1 MPLTNTQYA
10 SIMRLYDDI
19 KTANRRMQ
27 SDRYNEVTALCPD
40 IADIDS
46 EIIDL
51 SMKTARA
58 RIEADSS
65 DTDTDELA
73 SSLKSLNERKVAALA
88 SIGKPADYLDDIFT
102 CPYCKDSGY
111 VDGKRCICF
120 NKKAIDLI
128 YKDSNLKNITA
139 DENFDT
145 FSLSWY
151 NNTDVDPATGLTPYI
166 NMQKVLKVCH
176 DFVDNFDNTFSN
188 LLFIG
193 QTGVGKTFLT
203 NCIAKELLDSS
214 HSVIYLTAVELFQ
227 CFEQQDFNKPDTSD
241 TAIDSSY
248 ILDCDLLIIDDLGT
262 EFANSYTS
270 SRLFY
275 CINERILR
283 RKSVV
288 ISTNLSLSDIRN
300 MYSERIFS
308 RLTSA
313 YKLLKLAGADIR
325 LLKKTGQ
332 KP

>member
-1 MPLTNTQYA
+1 MSLNNSQYNA
-10 SIMRLYDDI
+10 IMRIYNQRQFQDKYEQDQ
-19 KTANRRMQ
+19 RRE
-27 SDRYNEVTALCPD
+27 EVYQKVPQIRQIED
-40 IADIDS
+40 
-46 EIIDL
+46 EISSQAVRCARKLLDGDTNAKEELKQHIEDL
-51 SMKTARA
+51 REQKEVLLSAF
-58 RIEADSS
+58 
-65 DTDTDELA
+65 
-73 SSLKSLNERKVAALA
+73 
-88 SIGKPADYLDDIFT
+88 GFPADYMEMHYA
-102 CPYCKDSGY
+102 CPECQDTGY
-111 VDGKRCICF
+111 VDGRKCRCF
-120 NKKAIDLI
+120 KKEEIRLL
-128 YKDSNLKNITA
+128 YSQSNIEEVLLR
-139 DENFDT
+139 ENFDS
-145 FSLSWY
+145 FSYEYYDDRVVIPEIQMTVADYMRQVHTWCKEYVENFEKKGGNLIF
-151 NNTDVDPATGLTPYI
+151 TG
-166 NMQKVLKVCH
+166 
-176 DFVDNFDNTFSN
+176 S
-188 LLFIG
+188 
-193 QTGVGKTFLT
+193 TGVGKTFLT

>member
-1 MPLTNTQYA
+1 MALTNSQHDA
-10 SIMRLYDDI
+10 IMRTYDAIRTENRHIQNERYAQVTAACPEIAQIEDDI
-19 KTANRRMQ
+19 IGLSMQAAAEMLKNPDYKTAYRKK
-27 SDRYNEVTALCPD
+27 
-40 IADIDS
+40 
-46 EIIDL
+46 L
-51 SMKTARA
+51 S
-58 RIEADSS
+58 
-65 DTDTDELA
+65 ELA
-73 SSLKSLNERKVAALA
+73 DRKAACLAAL
-88 SIGKPADYLDDIFT
+88 GRPADYLEPVYT
-102 CPYCKDSGY
+102 CPKCKDTGY
-111 VDGKRCICF
+111 IGQHKCACF
-120 NKKAIDLI
+120 TKKAIELV
-128 YKDSNLKNITA
+128 YHDSNLKNIITT
-139 DENFDT
+139 ENFDT
-145 FSLSWY
+145 FSYEWY
-151 NNTDVDPATGLTPYI
+151 DKKTPIPSIGLTPYN
-166 NMQKVLKVCH
+166 NMQNIVSICH
-176 DFVDNFDNTFSN
+176 RFVDEFDTTYDN
-188 LLFIG
+188 LLLFG
-193 QTGVGKTFLT
+193 DTGVGKTFLT

-313 YKLLKLAGADIR
+313 ISC
-325 LLKKTGQ
+325 
-332 KP
+332 

>member
-1 MPLTNTQYA
+1 MALTNSQHDA
-10 SIMRLYDDI
+10 IMRTYDAIRTENRHIQNERYAQVTAACPEIAQIEDDI
-19 KTANRRMQ
+19 IGLSMQAAAEMLKNPDYKTAYRKK
-27 SDRYNEVTALCPD
+27 
-40 IADIDS
+40 
-46 EIIDL
+46 L
-51 SMKTARA
+51 S
-58 RIEADSS
+58 
-65 DTDTDELA
+65 ELA
-73 SSLKSLNERKVAALA
+73 DRKAACLAAL
-88 SIGKPADYLDDIFT
+88 GRPADYLEPVYT
-102 CPYCKDSGY
+102 CPKCKDTGY
-111 VDGKRCICF
+111 IGQHKCACF
-120 NKKAIDLI
+120 TKKAIELV
-128 YKDSNLKNITA
+128 YHDSNLKNIITT
-139 DENFDT
+139 ENFDT
-145 FSLSWY
+145 FSYEWY
-151 NNTDVDPATGLTPYI
+151 DKKTPIPSIGLTPYN
-166 NMQKVLKVCH
+166 NM
-176 DFVDNFDNTFSN
+176 
-188 LLFIG
+188 LLFG
-193 QTGVGKTFLT
+193 DTGVGKTFLT

>member
-193 QTGVGKTFLT
+193 QTGVGRLFFLTVLQGRLWTHATVLFILLLVSSLTHSRAMILRNLEVPSLTLHFLLSVTFL
-203 NCIAKELLDSS
+203 LLTTLEQRKLQIIIFLICLILLMKGFLEER
-214 HSVIYLTAVELFQ
+214 VLLYLLTLR
-227 CFEQQDFNKPDTSD
+227 C
-241 TAIDSSY
+241 
-248 ILDCDLLIIDDLGT
+248 L
-262 EFANSYTS
+262 
-270 SRLFY
+270 
-275 CINERILR
+275 ILR
-283 RKSVV
+283 QGTHR
-288 ISTNLSLSDIRN
+288 
-300 MYSERIFS
+300 EFS
-308 RLTSA
+308 QDL
-313 YKLLKLAGADIR
+313 
-325 LLKKTGQ
+325 
-332 KP
+332 